1 MYIQKL
7 KMSFCM
13 YKFDR
18 FLPTFEFE
26 NMGFGHFGSKIFRI
40 FWLLWMILVKNLVIC
55 PLSAHF

>member
-1 MYIQKL
+1 
-7 KMSFCM
+7 M